1 MDGDVIGYDA
11 EAAAAA
17 VAVLLFF
24 FLRRNLFDS
33 NALSIAARRTDRFTD
48 HATSARQ
55 ARTARAIAP
64 NAEPTAMKR
73 VPSGV
78 FDLRKYG
85 APSMG
90 GTVTTG
96 TWNDD
101 VAAELSVLDNVG
113 ISVSEVSVGIAV
125 SVVND
130 GIPVSVDREDP
141 DDPEASEVSE
151 GPDAVVNFGMSVSV
165 VAAVGPSVGCVAALS
180 AAVVAASTEVACAEV
195 WDTMKMTRNNNSSRS
210 EGRWP
215 V

>member
-1 MDGDVIGYDA
+1 MGYDA
-11 EAAAAA
+11 EAEAAAA
-17 VAVLLFF
+17 VLLLFF

-55 ARTARAIAP
+55 ARIARAIAP

-113 ISVSEVSVGIAV
+113 ISVSEVSVGIAM

-141 DDPEASEVSE
+141 DDPEVSE
-151 GPDAVVNFGMSVSV
+151 GTDAVVNFGMSVSV

-195 WDTMKMTRNNNSSRS
+195 WDTMKMTKNNSSS
-210 EGRWP
+210 SNEGRRP